1 MSKNVVG
8 HGVGCGAQVARAQV
22 VLGAR
27 EGTFRQYAGRRVEQE
42 EALGWHIRRTTFE
55 EAKTLVQVNRPA
67 GDRRQPHIPPRSV
80 IAYPFDI
87 RLGGEPD
94 MGT

>member
-42 EALGWHIRRTTFE
+42 EALAGTCGGKTFEEE
-55 EAKTLVQVNRPA
+55 EAKTLV
-67 GDRRQPHIPPRSV
+67 
-80 IAYPFDI
+80 
-87 RLGGEPD
+87 
-94 MGT
+94 

>member
-42 EALGWHIRRTTFE
+42 EALAGTCGGQRSRRR
-55 EAKTLVQVNRPA
+55 KPKHLCRPA
-67 GDRRQPHIPPRSV
+67 D
-80 IAYPFDI
+80 F
-87 RLGGEPD
+87 LGGFFGRSQATACPSSLRHCVSL
-94 MGT
+94 